1 MYFSSVQDVIL
12 FSLTFL
18 VLVGFGFLHFFL
30 FREYAQQK
38 KRQERRLKELEQLV
52 QVEIIRSDKIN
63 TTSHLLDHVKSRA
76 NEQLELIRL
85 QIKSMGKNSSF

>member
-1 MYFSSVQDVIL
+1 MYFASIQDVIL
-12 FSLTFL
+12 FSLALL

-38 KRQERRLKELEQLV
+38 KKQERRLKELEQLV
-52 QVEIIRSDKIN
+52 QVEITRSKEIN
-63 TTSHLLDHVKSRA
+63 TSSLLLENVKSRA

-85 QIKSMGKNSSF
+85 QIKSLDKNSNS